1 MMNKTT
7 LMGRLVRTPEVRYT
21 TGEPPMAICNFTI
34 AINRRGKKDEADFI
48 PCVAFRK
55 TAEMI
60 EKYFSKGDMIG
71 IVGNIRV
78 ETFKDKEGK
87 NKYSTKVMVEEFH
100 FCGGSSAKG
109 GADPDVPEGFVPTD
123 EEGLPF

>member
-1 MMNKTT
+1 MNKTM
-7 LMGRLVRTPEVRYT
+7 LMGRLVRTPEVKYT
-21 TGEPPMAICNFTI
+21 NGETPMAICNFTI
-34 AINRRGKKDEADFI
+34 AINRRMKKDETDFI

-55 TAEMI
+55 TAETI

-71 IVGNIRV
+71 IVGALRV

-100 FCGGSSAKG
+100 FCGGNKG
-109 GADPDVPEGFVPTD
+109 KDGAEVPEGFVPAD
-123 EEGLPF
+123 EGETAPF